1 MEIFIKIFTAH
12 LIADFA
18 LQWSAMLGDKQRRK
32 FRSPYLYLHSAIHGV
47 LTLLLLMDLSYLYG
61 VLAIVL
67 THTIIDG
74 LKLSLQTKENERA
87 LFFLDQLAHIAILA
101 GVAAWYQPFD
111 LRPMIEAPSFQAHLL
126 FVVYLTFPAS
136 IVIQKVFLRW
146 ELPDSV
152 STSLEGAGS
161 YIGIIERLIV
171 YGAVVTLN
179 WNVIGF
185 MLAAKSIFRFG
196 DMREAHDRKY
206 TEYVFVGTLLS
217 FVSAIVCGVLFM
229 WYTGQSLVRP

>member
-1 MEIFIKIFTAH
+1 MEIFIKFLTAH
-12 LIADFA
+12 LIVDFV
-18 LQWSAMLGDKQRRK
+18 LQWSAMLGDKQRRV
-32 FRSPYLYLHSAIHGV
+32 FRSPYLYLHGAMHGLMTLLVVMDLKYVYAVSAIAV
-47 LTLLLLMDLSYLYG
+47 
-61 VLAIVL
+61 

-74 LKLSLQTKENERA
+74 LKLSYQTRQNERA
-87 LFFLDQLAHIAILA
+87 LFFLDQLAHIAVLA
-101 GVAAWYQPFD
+101 GVAGYYQPFD
-111 LRPMIEAPSFQAHLL
+111 PLPFVNDKSFQAHLL
-126 FVVYLTFPAS
+126 FIVYLTFPAS
-136 IVIQKVFLRW
+136 IVIQKVFLKW
-146 ELPDSV
+146 ELPPSV

-161 YIGIIERLIV
+161 YIGIIERVIV